1 MPTSIKLSYPL
12 YERSGEKYLTKLMD
26 GIADEQTYT
35 LSFTL
40 HSDAYYYKT
49 MPNLTGVEVKAEIQ
63 RRIRNY
69 DGVQE

>member
-1 MPTSIKLSYPL
+1 MPTTVKLSYPL

-26 GIADEQTYT
+26 GIADDQMYT

-40 HSDAYYYKT
+40 HSDAYYYKS
-49 MPNLTGVEVKAEIQ
+49 MPNLTGAEVRAEIQ

-69 DGVQE
+69 EGIQE